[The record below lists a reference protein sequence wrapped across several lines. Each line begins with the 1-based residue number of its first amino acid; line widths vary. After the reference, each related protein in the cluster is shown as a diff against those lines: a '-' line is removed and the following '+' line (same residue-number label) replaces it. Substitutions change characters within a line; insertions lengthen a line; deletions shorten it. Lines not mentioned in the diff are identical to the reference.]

1 MPSIENPNLHV
12 HSAGVQ
18 LGYATAKAG
27 PYTYINELT
36 DADTNAMTCGR
47 IPGSTL
53 VSPNKVMRKM
63 PGWIDPGEMAF
74 KVALTGA
81 QLGALFTMFFNRTRS
96 YWEEYYPPAFD
107 ASVVGANSFFGWIGN
122 MQPGQGMTR
131 DQNELIIVNL
141 TVVLESIDSGFYAV
155 TTVPS

>member
-1 MPSIENPNLHV
+1 MPAAENPNLHV

-27 PYTYINELT
+27 PYTYLNELT
-36 DADTNAMTCGR
+36 DTDSPAMTCGR
-47 IPGSTL
+47 IPASTL
-53 VSPNKVMRKM
+53 LTPNKVMRKK
-63 PGWIDPGEMAF
+63 PGWLDPGEMAF

-81 QLGALFTMFFNRTRS
+81 QLASLFTVFFTRERL
-96 YWEEYYPPAFD
+96 YWQEYYPPAFD
-107 ASVVGANSFFGWIGN
+107 GTVTGGNNFFGWIGN

-141 TVVLESIDSGFYAV
+141 TLVVETLDSTFINATAV
-155 TTVPS
+155 PT